1 MLCENCKKNVANTY
15 FKQTVNGKTS
25 EVFLCSECA
34 SKSGVNQ
41 TVTSNMAFGFGDL
54 LNEFFSPYYQTKPLS
69 EGTKKIERLTCPYCN
84 MTEEEFFRT
93 GKAGCGNCYS
103 TFKNKLNG
111 FLNKLHGSKKHLG
124 KTPSSAGG
132 NKEKAP
138 DVESLKKELSEA
150 IKSENFEKAVILR
163 DKIKEIE
170 AQNGN

>member
-34 SKSGVNQ
+34 SKLGVNQ

-93 GKAGCGNCYS
+93 GKAGCGN
-103 TFKNKLNG
+103 
-111 FLNKLHGSKKHLG
+111 HA
-124 KTPSSAGG
+124 AGG
-132 NKEKAP
+132 RRKARRCG
-138 DVESLKKELSEA
+138 
-150 IKSENFEKAVILR
+150 R
-163 DKIKEIE
+163 DRDRGRGIIPRH
-170 AQNGN
+170 